1 MDTWICE
8 WLAGWIDG
16 CMDEWVSGWMDGC
29 ICGFVNAW
37 IGGWLDGYVYG
48 WVGRRVNE
56 RAVPLER
63 LFKRGLDPQT
73 FTCKRNPSVSLL
85 R

>member
-1 MDTWICE
+1 MN
-8 WLAGWIDG
+8 G
-16 CMDEWVSGWMDGC
+16 SGWMDGC

-56 RAVPLER
+56 RAVPLETLYKEALILKLSHAR
-63 LFKRGLDPQT
+63 ETP
-73 FTCKRNPSVSLL
+73 V
-85 R
+85 